1 MAESNL
7 IDNAI
12 KQKNQDESKRLE
24 MKKKSIDS
32 QFLSA
37 KVNDKTLLYE
47 EANRI
52 ANEIN
57 ESKGKECKE

>member
-1 MAESNL
+1 
-7 IDNAI
+7 
-12 KQKNQDESKRLE
+12 